1 MHRKSLF
8 LTAAFLLYAF
18 IPAAHAKYDT
28 RYPLVLAHGMGASAQ
43 IVGIMDYWGA
53 IPSALERAGVEV
65 YVTSVNGM
73 DSTEAKAIDF
83 NNQVLEILALSDAEK
98 VNIIG
103 HSHGTL
109 YSRYAISNLGLAP
122 FVASHTS
129 IAGPHQGSRLADMI
143 MQGVPGELH
152 GLVGGA
158 MDIIYALIMG
168 DANPDSLANGWDV
181 TTDIVQNHFNPNTLD
196 DPEVYYQSWAAKAKW
211 GAPSVLMQVPWL
223 IMLGLEGANDGLV
236 SVESAKW
243 GEFRGVQKAAW
254 YSPGCDH
261 LNIVGMLF
269 GITPGFD
276 APEFYKGIAAD
287 LKKRGH

>member
-1 MHRKSLF
+1 MDRKSLL
-8 LTAAFLLYAF
+8 LTAVFWF
-18 IPAAHAKYDT
+18 CVFMPGAHAKYDT
-28 RYPLVLAHGMGASAQ
+28 RYPLVLAHGMGASAK
-43 IVGIMDYWGA
+43 IAGVMDYWGT
-53 IPSALERAGVEV
+53 IPAALERVGVEV
-65 YVTSVNGM
+65 YITSVNGM

-83 NNQVLEILALSDAEK
+83 KNQVLEILAASGADK

-109 YSRYAISNLGLAP
+109 YSRYAISNLGLRDK
-122 FVASHTS
+122 VASHTS

-143 MQGVPGELH
+143 MNGVPGELH

-158 MDIIYALIMG
+158 INMVYALIMG
-168 DANPDSLANGWDV
+168 DENPDSLANGWDV
-181 TTDIVQNHFNPNTLD
+181 TTDIVRNHFNPNTPNVD
-196 DPEVYYQSWAAKAKW
+196 EIYYQSWAAKAKW

-243 GEFRGVQKAAW
+243 GNFRGIQQAAW

-261 LNIVGMLF
+261 LNIVGMFL
-269 GITPGFD
+269 GITPGFN
-276 APEFYKGIAAD
+276 APQFYKDIAAD
-287 LKKRGH
+287 LKTRGL

>member
-1 MHRKSLF
+1 MDRKSLL
-8 LTAAFLLYAF
+8 LTAVFWFCVFMPGAY
-18 IPAAHAKYDT
+18 AKYDT
-28 RYPLVLAHGMGASAQ
+28 RYPLVLAHGMGASAK
-43 IVGIMDYWGA
+43 IAGVMDYWGT
-53 IPSALERAGVEV
+53 IPAALERVGVEV
-65 YVTSVNGM
+65 YITSVNGM

-83 NNQVLEILALSDAEK
+83 KNQVLEILAASGADK

-109 YSRYAISNLGLAP
+109 YSRYAISNLGLRDK
-122 FVASHTS
+122 VASHTS

-143 MQGVPGELH
+143 MNGVPGELH

-158 MDIIYALIMG
+158 INMVYALIMG
-168 DANPDSLANGWDV
+168 DENPDSLANGWDV
-181 TTDIVQNHFNPNTLD
+181 TTDIVRNHFNPNTPNVD
-196 DPEVYYQSWAAKAKW
+196 EIYYQSWAAKAKW

-243 GEFRGVQKAAW
+243 GNFRGIQQAAW

-261 LNIVGMLF
+261 LNIVGMFL
-269 GITPGFD
+269 GITPGFN
-276 APEFYKGIAAD
+276 APQFYKDIAAD
-287 LKKRGH
+287 LKTRGL